1 MQKKVS
7 VALATYNGEEYLR
20 EQLDSL
26 CSQEM
31 LPYEIVASDDC
42 SSDSTIKI
50 LMEYM
55 DRLNIRIIQSENN
68 LGVNKNFERAIRTC
82 SGDYIMI
89 CDQDDIWFPEKIKV
103 SFDRMH
109 SIEEKFGT
117 HKPLLVSSGTIPF
130 TGTLP
135 AEKTINYKDGI
146 VTDTLSFILENVYNQ
161 GCTLMFN
168 HTLLEHLKP
177 FPNSFREMPYDY
189 YIALVGTF
197 IGERCHI
204 CRPLMFYRN
213 HSHNVFG
220 KAVNYS
226 KKDLIKLK
234 ISNISFSLFKCKQS
248 DMPGFELVKLWHGN
262 EVKNEI
268 VENVWDSCLLYFK
281 ANNIIQKAGIIAR
294 MKGVSIKDKIK
305 QIVILFL
312 TMPFRLYLRMPFSI
326 N

>member
-1 MQKKVS
+1 
-7 VALATYNGEEYLR
+7 
-20 EQLDSL
+20 
-26 CSQEM
+26 
-31 LPYEIVASDDC
+31 
-42 SSDSTIKI
+42 
-50 LMEYM
+50 
-55 DRLNIRIIQSENN
+55 
-68 LGVNKNFERAIRTC
+68 
-82 SGDYIMI
+82 MI
-89 CDQDDIWFPEKIKV
+89 CDQDDIWFPEKIKA
-103 SFDRMH
+103 SYDWMQL
-109 SIEEKFGT
+109 IEEKHGT
-117 HKPLLVSSGTIPF
+117 HTPLLVSSGTIPF

-135 AEKTINYKDGI
+135 TEKIIDYKDCI
-146 VTDTLSFILENVYNQ
+146 VTDSKSFILENVYNQ

-168 HTLLEHLKP
+168 RTLLEHLKP
-177 FPNSFREMPYDY
+177 FPNNFREMPYDY

-204 CRPLMFYRN
+204 YRPLMFYRN

-220 KAVNYS
+220 KAVNYP

-268 VENVWDSCLLYFK
+268 VENIWDSCLSYFK
-281 ANNIIQKAGIIAR
+281 AKKLIQKAGIIAR

-305 QIVILFL
+305 HITILL
-312 TMPFRLYLRMPFSI
+312 ITIPFRLYLRRPFSI